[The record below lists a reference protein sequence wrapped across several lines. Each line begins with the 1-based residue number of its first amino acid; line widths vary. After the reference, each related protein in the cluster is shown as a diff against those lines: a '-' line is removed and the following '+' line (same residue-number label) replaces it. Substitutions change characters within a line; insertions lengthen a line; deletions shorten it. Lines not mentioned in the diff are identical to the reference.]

1 MSAAAADG
9 SRWADTG
16 DLKSLMRG
24 SEQNMM
30 ETDRNIDELRR
41 QVALLR
47 EDVSYLQG
55 NLKGIWLVV
64 QKQYFVL
71 LWVCVSTA
79 LASVANIGLAASVG
93 AVLVGLYYFVEVMR
107 SGAIADRAED
117 EVRRRIDRE
126 DLK

>member
-1 MSAAAADG
+1 
-9 SRWADTG
+9 
-16 DLKSLMRG
+16 MRG